1 MKKALYTILI
11 ILLVAVFGVS
21 AFQVG
26 RYFLESREQANR
38 FNDLSAMVQSARE
51 AAATET
57 TPASGETKPQ
67 NTDGSAEPAESTEP
81 AEKTILPWYQDLYEM
96 NPDLVGWIKIEGTK
110 IDYPVMQ
117 TSVDNKDYYLRR
129 NFDKETSSQGCIY
142 VREECDVFAPSDN
155 LTIYGHNMKDGSM
168 FACLHDYQKKSAW
181 ENNNLIFFDT
191 LYEYHVYQI
200 FAVFKTTTSIGEGF
214 SYHQMVDANSEE
226 DFNEFI
232 ANCKELALYETGIT
246 PVYGDKIICLSTCEY
261 TQTNGRLVVAAVRIT

>member
-11 ILLVAVFGVS
+11 ILLVVVFGVS

-38 FNDLSAMVQSARE
+38 FNDLSAIVQSAKE

-57 TPASGETKPQ
+57 TADSGETKPQ
-67 NTDGSAEPAESTEP
+67 STDETEEPTEP
-81 AEKTILPWYQDLYEM
+81 TEPSILPWYQDLYDM
-96 NPDLVGWIKIEGTK
+96 NQDLVGWIKIEGTK

-117 TSVDNKDYYLRR
+117 TSVDNKDFYLRR
-129 NFDKETSSQGCIY
+129 NFDKQTSSQGCIY

-168 FACLHDYQKKSAW
+168 FACLHDYKDKSAW
-181 ENNNLIFFDT
+181 ENNSLIFFDT
-191 LYEYHVYQI
+191 LYEYHVYKI

-232 ANCKELALYETGIT
+232 ANCKELALYDTGIT
-246 PVYGDKIICLSTCEY
+246 PVYGDKVICLSTCEY